1 MAGVIEAADAEEDWK
16 AILTK
21 ADLPTPPEPN
31 TTSLY
36 SRMAGLFHWTAQQS
50 ALDKQ
55 GKIKIGQTK

>member
-1 MAGVIEAADAEEDWK
+1 MQEEDWK

-36 SRMAGLFHWTAQQS
+36 SRMAGLLHWTAQQS